1 MARTDPA
8 EKPQEDP
15 SALPTIYIGVVG
27 ILGTIVAILASH
39 WIYYAVDRSIEEENV
54 TSAAM
59 VEFASQ
65 ETAQRERLQQ
75 YRWTDKENEIAGIPI
90 EEAMRKIVEENR
102 KR

>member
-1 MARTDPA
+1 MRLFVEEWIEDA
-8 EKPQEDP
+8 EAFFK
-15 SALPTIYIGVVG
+15 SNR
-27 ILGTIVAILASH
+27 SH
-39 WIYYAVDRSIEEENV
+39 IEEENV

-59 VEFASQ
+59 VEFATQ

-90 EEAMRKIVEENR
+90 EEAMWKIVEENR